1 MIIFLSGAVVIDC
14 GINAIPD
21 ATKKSGQRL
30 VGDVEPDVSEVAGFM
45 TPVPGGVGPLTGK
58 RTLKIKL
65 ENRIRVKSRIS

>member
-1 MIIFLSGAVVIDC
+1 MIYYSILNTTQYELLMIGFSFSSGAVVIDC

-30 VGDVEPDVSEVAGFM
+30 VGDVEADVSEVAGFM

-58 RTLKIKL
+58 
-65 ENRIRVKSRIS
+65 